1 MHVISYRK
9 IRDFVKK
16 HSSTRQVLDSW
27 YKIASKA
34 NWQNLVEV
42 QSNFPTA
49 EVVGNFTVFNIKGN
63 RYRLIVSID
72 YEHQLIYIKYILTH
86 AEYDKNQW
94 KNDPYF

>member
-9 IRDFVKK
+9 IREFTQKYP
-16 HSSTRQVLDSW
+16 STRSSLDNW
-27 YKIASKA
+27 YKVANKA
-34 NWQNLVEV
+34 NWNNLIEI
-42 QSNFPTA
+42 QSVFPSA
-49 EVVGNFTVFNIKGN
+49 EAVNNFTVFNIKGN

-86 AEYDKNQW
+86 ADYDKNQW